1 MGSYINL
8 GLISI
13 SNRKDFIDKCIALIE
28 RLDEFN
34 AISIKYPKNEHYTVW
49 IEENMREFS
58 LEQAIECCLDYD
70 MAEILC
76 DFRVGQHKINNVL
89 LRIKRIQDSALCLL
103 LEMPEV
109 NDMFNDIEVAESAI
123 FDFLKNLIDLSF
135 EYAFCDSEAN
145 TPENLKQINKD
156 EEYSMFVRYKPY
168 FEVIYAS
175 WKINGF
181 FSRM

>member
-8 GLISI
+8 GLVSI
-13 SNRKDFIDKCIALIE
+13 SNRKDFNDKCIALIE

-34 AISIKYPKNEHYTVW
+34 AISIKYPRNEHYTVW
-49 IEENMREFS
+49 IEECMCEFS
-58 LEQAIECCLDYD
+58 LEQAIECCVDYD

-76 DFRVGQHKINNVL
+76 DFRVGKHKLKNVL
-89 LRIKRIQDSALCLL
+89 LRIKKIQDSALCLL

-109 NDMFNDIEVAESAI
+109 NDLFKDIEVAESVI
-123 FDFLKNLIDLSF
+123 FDFLRNLMDLNF

-156 EEYSMFVRYKPY
+156 EEYSMFVRYKPC

-175 WKINGF
+175 WKINGLL
-181 FSRM
+181 SRK